1 MTAVNAER
9 GGFLASMPGYGA
21 GLGLGVKLVSVF
33 PENLASGLPSHQA
46 LIVIFD
52 PATVIDR
59 ATNVAYLF
67 SKTYAS
73 GTSGPA
79 AWYAH
84 AIDVASGIEQPGFPI
99 VVQGTASNDASQ
111 SFDDEPD
118 FSFETVSTDDPDNA
132 GLTYLEV
139 TVKWKDRD
147 QNEDRTYR
155 LTRLMRDK
163 TSTAAATTPSN
174 P

>member
-1 MTAVNAER
+1 MKNTAAETQSHR
-9 GGFLASMPGYGA
+9 ADSLKILKKESS
-21 GLGLGVKLVSVF
+21 LGLRASAAGFTLIEVLVALVVTVAALGIIAQGLTTGARAST
-33 PENLASGLPSHQA
+33 LAQKATRAAMLAQQVMTGLETGEIA
-46 LIVIFD
+46 L
-52 PATVIDR
+52 
-59 ATNVAYLF
+59 N
-67 SKTYAS
+67 
-73 GTSGPA
+73 
-79 AWYAH
+79 
-84 AIDVASGIEQPGFPI
+84 
-99 VVQGTASNDASQ
+99 SNASQ